1 VRRSSTLLALLLAVL
16 LASCG
21 GERSFTA
28 EEFVDEINAEGA
40 ALELGD
46 VITENQDGLEILEV
60 SFSEPAVTPTGGQAE
75 TSAHGAMLVLGDAEE
90 AVDEVVRCES
100 APASTC
106 FRAANVVVR
115 FEEILPE
122 EQARVTQAFEALASE

>member
-1 VRRSSTLLALLLAVL
+1 VRPLLTLLAIILAA
-16 LASCG
+16 LAAGCG
-21 GERSFTA
+21 GERTFTA
-28 EEFVDEINAEGA
+28 EEFVEEINAEGA
-40 ALELGD
+40 AMEIGE

-60 SFSEPAVTPTGGQAE
+60 SFSEPAVTPTGGRAE
-75 TSAHGAMLVLGDAEE
+75 SSAHGAMLVLGDAEE
-90 AVDEVVRCES
+90 AVDEVARCES
-100 APASTC
+100 APAFTC